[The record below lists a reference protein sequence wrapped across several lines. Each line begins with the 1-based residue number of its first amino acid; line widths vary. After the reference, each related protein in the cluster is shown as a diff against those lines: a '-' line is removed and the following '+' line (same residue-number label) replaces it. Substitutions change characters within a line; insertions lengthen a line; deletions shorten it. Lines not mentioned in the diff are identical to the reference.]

1 MTGHTV
7 HPPLD
12 QVHLRVTTDQSA
24 SVISL
29 IEVNLTH
36 GVPVD
41 LAQLFQDMLRII
53 VFAKPLKQ
61 VRPPLIG
68 SDGSTAEGLDVFF
81 DIGLEH
87 L

>member
-1 MTGHTV
+1 
-7 HPPLD
+7 
-12 QVHLRVTTDQSA
+12 
-24 SVISL
+24 
-29 IEVNLTH
+29 
-36 GVPVD
+36 
-41 LAQLFQDMLRII
+41 
-53 VFAKPLKQ
+53 